1 MHPILLLGAAL
12 VGLPILLHLIMKQEP
27 KRLPFPAFRFLKQ
40 QLKTNQ
46 RKLRLRHFILL
57 ALRMLLI
64 ALFCLTLYQ
73 PTLQSE
79 RLPLRGEQPVAVVLV
94 IDTSPSMGYSANDK
108 TRLEDARRRA
118 LELLDELPD
127 RSQVAVVPTG
137 LPASSE
143 TVAGLAGTWLR
154 SPADARKLLEHL
166 KEPVAGEPL
175 PAAIATAYQLL
186 RTVDQESEA
195 AEPLP
200 RLVAVFTDRAAACW
214 DPSRLD
220 DLKKLRDGIPDP
232 RPMHAV
238 FDVGVDQPAN
248 VAILAAQMKPQVIP
262 ASQSAVVSVT
272 VGAVGPD
279 VEAVVRAKLVSP
291 GPAERVEKKPVP
303 VPGGQTRGVVFEF
316 RNLAPGLHQLEL
328 RLEADDRLTFD
339 NTRFLTFRVA
349 EPRKILTIADDPTDA
364 EFWRIAHEAKG
375 DFDCTVVK
383 PDEVRANELGKY
395 EIVCLLNVARPNA
408 PAGATLWEKLV
419 PYVEG
424 GGKLVIIPG
433 GEEHVALGEYDPNA
447 VQDANKLM
455 PGVLKGVVS
464 TRESQPE
471 PPKSDDP
478 KAPRPPDR
486 REGVTW
492 FLDDRVTQHPMLTPF
507 KEWQQKG
514 NVNFIRHPRRVWKY
528 WKVEKTEGNVVVEYD
543 DSDDPKARPRSPA
556 VLERNV
562 GTRGKVLLLTTRMD
576 VPFDRDREWHNYWD
590 TVENAWNVVFP
601 WLIARYLAGDT
612 ADANFNYLTGQALTV
627 PIAKLLAGKR
637 ENLVFTGPKVELSD
651 TIIKP
656 AERQAELRLG
666 PQRTTTPGNF
676 ELSPASNPESKEG
689 FSLNVPAEE
698 SNLEKVPV
706 EAIEDLTGK
715 DSVVPVGRDVRLRD
729 VLKDTEVGKQ
739 PLDLFPWLL
748 IAVLMLLV
756 LEGLVANRFY
766 RVRK

>member
-73 PTLQSE
+73 PMLQSGV
-79 RLPLRGEQPVAVVLV
+79 PLLHGEQPVAVVLV

-127 RSQVAVVPTG
+127 RSQIAIVPTG
-137 LPASSE
+137 LAGSSDAD
-143 TVAGLAGTWLR
+143 VARLAGTWLR

-186 RTVDQESEA
+186 RTVDQESEST
-195 AEPLP
+195 EPLP

-214 DPSRLD
+214 DPSRVE
-220 DLKKLRDGIPDP
+220 DLKKLRDGDP
-232 RPMHAV
+232 EHKTSHVV

-248 VAILAAQMKPQVIP
+248 VAILSAEMRPQVIP
-262 ASQSAVVSVT
+262 ASQPAVITVT
-272 VGAVGPD
+272 VGATGPD
-279 VEAVVRAKLVSP
+279 VDAVVKAKL
-291 GPAERVEKKPVP
+291 GDRPAEKKPVP
-303 VPGGQTRGVVFEF
+303 VPGGQTRAVTFEF
-316 RNLAPGLHQLEL
+316 RNLTPGLHQLEL
-328 RLEADDRLTFD
+328 SLDAPDRLAFD
-339 NTRFLTFRVA
+339 NSRFLTFRVA
-349 EPRKILTIADDPTDA
+349 EPRKILTIADDPEDA

-383 PDEVRANELGKY
+383 PDDVKAADLGKY
-395 EIVCLLNVARPNA
+395 EIVCLLDVAHPNA
-408 PAGATLWEKLV
+408 PAAGGTLWEKLV

-433 GEEHVALGEYDPNA
+433 GEDQVALDEYNPKT
-447 VQDANKLM
+447 VDAASKLM
-455 PGVLKGVVS
+455 PGTLLGVIN
-464 TRESQPE
+464 TRESRPE
-471 PPKSDDP
+471 PPKADP
-478 KAPRPPDR
+478 KGPQPPSR
-486 REGVTW
+486 REGATW
-492 FLDDRVTQHPMLTPF
+492 FLDDRVIQHPMLTPF
-507 KEWQQKG
+507 KEWQKG
-514 NVNFIRHPRRVWKY
+514 NISFIKFPRKAWKY
-528 WKVEKTEGNVVVEYD
+528 WKVEKAEGNPVVVEYD
-543 DSDDPKARPRSPA
+543 DSDDPKARNPA
-556 VLERNV
+556 VIERNV

-576 VPFDRDREWHNYWD
+576 VPSEDWDRK
-590 TVENAWNVVFP
+590 WNDYRQKDMGWVVVFP

-612 ADANFNYLTGQALTV
+612 ADANFNYFTGQAVTL
-627 PIAKLLAGKR
+627 PITKVLAGKR
-637 ENLVFTGPKVELSD
+637 ENLALSGPGVLLSD

-666 PQRTTTPGNF
+666 PQRTATPGNF
-676 ELSPASNPESKEG
+676 RLSGPNPDWVEG

-715 DSVVPVGRDVRLRD
+715 DSVVPVGRDVKLRD
-729 VLKDTEVGKQ
+729 VLSDSGQFKQ

-756 LEGLVANRFY
+756 IEGLVANRFY
-766 RVRK
+766 RIRK